1 MILHPLR
8 QAVWGHIWKGTVEKR
23 QTNAGSVFLH
33 PLIQVLWADMW
44 KDILEKSQTN
54 AISVILRYILCFHH
68 FKKSHLV
75 WRLQMDKFSWFQVV
89 NSWNGLLTSP
99 KISQELQIIR
109 SGGFQWSE
117 MYWCSPKVTICRAIR
132 VKFVKYVNFLKEN
145 SQNVMVQSMVDYI
158 FFPNILCSKIKW
170 WISQW
175 VTQWLTDEITFW
187 PISTPLCLNS
197 EKLKSPKNQTKRAK
211 VS

>member
-1 MILHPLR
+1 M
-8 QAVWGHIWKGTVEKR
+8 QSVWLYNTSCVSTI
-23 QTNAGSVFLH
+23 
-33 PLIQVLWADMW
+33 
-44 KDILEKSQTN
+44 
-54 AISVILRYILCFHH
+54 

-89 NSWNGLLTSP
+89 NSWNRLLTSP

-132 VKFVKYVNFLKEN
+132 VKFVKYVIFLKIK
-145 SQNVMVQSMVDYI
+145 SKNVAINGSSYI
-158 FFPNILCSKIKW
+158 FSKYLVLYSKIKW

-187 PISTPLCLNS
+187 AISTLCLNS

>member
-1 MILHPLR
+1 M
-8 QAVWGHIWKGTVEKR
+8 QSVWLYNPPYVSTI
-23 QTNAGSVFLH
+23 
-33 PLIQVLWADMW
+33 
-44 KDILEKSQTN
+44 
-54 AISVILRYILCFHH
+54 

-145 SQNVMVQSMVDYI
+145 FPNVMVQSTAAYI
-158 FFPNILCSKIKW
+158 FFPNILSCVPKSNGE
-170 WISQW
+170 S
-175 VTQWLTDEITFW
+175 VSELLSDSLTR
-187 PISTPLCLNS
+187 
-197 EKLKSPKNQTKRAK
+197 SPFELSAHSVLTAKN
-211 VS
+211 